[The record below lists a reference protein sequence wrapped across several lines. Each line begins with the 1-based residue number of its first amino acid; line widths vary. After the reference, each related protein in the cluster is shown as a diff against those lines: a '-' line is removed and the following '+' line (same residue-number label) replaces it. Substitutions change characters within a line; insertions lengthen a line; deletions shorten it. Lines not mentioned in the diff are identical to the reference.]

1 MDTRQLP
8 ADRWAW
14 VEVDLDA
21 IRRNVRAFKD
31 CTRSG
36 TRFCAVV
43 KANAYGHGAVR
54 VAQACRAVG
63 VDMFAV
69 ATVAEALCKALDL
82 KPGDKTFVM
91 INGCGATTM
100 MEMLVLF
107 KDTVEFLKAKGVE
120 VVASMVG
127 EILTVQEAAGFQ
139 MNIAKWDDEFIRLW
153 NTPCHTPA
161 YSKE

>member
-1 MDTRQLP
+1 MIMKKNIVLTL
-8 ADRWAW
+8 
-14 VEVDLDA
+14 LL
-21 IRRNVRAFKD
+21 
-31 CTRSG
+31 
-36 TRFCAVV
+36 FCA
-43 KANAYGHGAVR
+43 ASLGA
-54 VAQACRAVG
+54 QNWEPLFNG
-63 VDMFAV
+63 
-69 ATVAEALCKALDL
+69 KNL
-82 KPGDKTFVM
+82 KGWKKLNM
-91 INGCGATTM
+91 
-100 MEMLVLF
+100 F